1 VMAASWIRRRGMVEA
16 SRYLSLISRRPPP
29 LPRHPLPSRGDP
41 AASRCGDASSSLP
54 DTDALFF
61 FIFAGLAREEL
72 LLQRRSYRSSREAL
86 SVQIYCSHLEHC
98 VGFPGPRCSSSAGIF
113 AVPSSLQ
120 LCGATSLRRGVPTSM
135 EKASDV

>member
-16 SRYLSLISRRPPP
+16 SRYLSLIRRRPPP
-29 LPRHPLPSRGDP
+29 LPRHPLPSRDGP
-41 AASRCGDASSSLP
+41 AASR
-54 DTDALFF
+54 F

-72 LLQRRSYRSSREAL
+72 LLQWRRYRSSREAL

>member
-1 VMAASWIRRRGMVEA
+1 MAWWKPLATSASSRGALLPCLGILSRRA
-16 SRYLSLISRRPPP
+16 ATRRPPVAGMR
-29 LPRHPLPSRGDP
+29 LP
-41 AASRCGDASSSLP
+41 SLP
-54 DTDALFF
+54 DTDTLFF
-61 FIFAGLAREEL
+61 FIFSGLAREEL
-72 LLQRRSYRSSREAL
+72 LLQWRRYRSSREAL